1 MTNQHTKDRLLRR
14 MLHQIN
20 KHSQKEE
27 IINIMMAQVAD
38 DTNLCSKSLIFS

>member
-1 MTNQHTKDRLLRR
+1 MINPHTNDRLLHK
-14 MLHQIN
+14 LLNQIN

-27 IINIMMAQVAD
+27 IINIMLTQVAD